1 MQVGDLVKSRIRGD
15 FGIVVAIE
23 RIDGTEALINV
34 MFGDKAEWFY
44 TEYLEVVS
52 CK

>member
-15 FGIVVAIE
+15 LGLVVAIE
-23 RIDGTEALINV
+23 RVDGTKALVNV
-34 MFGDKAEWFY
+34 MFGDKTEWFY
-44 TEYLEVVS
+44 TEYLEVV